1 MNTTSWNF
9 PNMINIAQ
17 NSIGILQDS
26 NSIKNRLALLIKTEP
41 TELFMNPE
49 FGVGLKQYMWQY
61 NNDTMR
67 PIIEQKLV
75 DKITQ
80 FEPSVIPESIEFK
93 QTHDASI
100 TDATVTQEEANT
112 FNITIVMQTNYGD
125 TIEITI

>member
-1 MNTTSWNF
+1 MNTSSWNF

-67 PIIEQKLV
+67 PIIEQKLT

>member
-1 MNTTSWNF
+1 MNTSSWNF

-67 PIIEQKLV
+67 PIIEQKLT

-100 TDATVTQEEANT
+100 TDATVTQEDANT

>member
-1 MNTTSWNF
+1 
-9 PNMINIAQ
+9 MINIAQ